1 MDAQLS
7 LSQGELEE
15 TLAQLQDTGRIY
27 PSTVKHRVFLFQL
40 LALMGQWDRALTQL
54 NVAGELDAGR
64 LRRFRKLQSED
75 RRNTET
81 LAERRSR
88 DKNFGKM
95 IKSVLSDKRKERGG
109 KHGGN

>member
-1 MDAQLS
+1 MSEGLDEVFSDIARFAANCRFGDCAHETEPGCAVRAAIDA
-7 LSQGELEE
+7 G
-15 TLAQLQDTGRIY
+15 D
-27 PSTVKHRVFLFQL
+27 
-40 LALMGQWDRALTQL
+40 
-54 NVAGELDAGR
+54 LDAGR

-95 IKSVLSDKRKERGG
+95 IKSVLSDKQKERGG
-109 KHGGN
+109 KYGGN